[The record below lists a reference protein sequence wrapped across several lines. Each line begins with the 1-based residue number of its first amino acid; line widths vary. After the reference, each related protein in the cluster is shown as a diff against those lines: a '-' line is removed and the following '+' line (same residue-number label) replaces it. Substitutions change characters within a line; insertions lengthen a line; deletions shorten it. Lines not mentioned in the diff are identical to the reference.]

1 MTTVFEAGL
10 PETVSPSALA
20 DGACPWAR
28 YGQADRSNWGALFG
42 RQLIVTDQS
51 VARTILADSRF
62 HQGIRV
68 AMEQNPAIDPRFLA
82 RRKEGLLLRDGPDHA
97 RMRRLSARAFTP
109 RAADRHRPFMREVMN
124 RLADDVP
131 AGGVCDA
138 ITTLTQTYPI
148 FVICRV
154 LGAPSEDVAMF
165 SRVAETILNAQSGA
179 PEFLEVGLLAHE
191 ELDQYV
197 STLIERRRSDPGPDL
212 LTDLIHAEEDG
223 GRLTREE
230 MLYIV
235 VSVIMAGT
243 DTTRNQLAIGLHLLA
258 DHPDQWARL
267 GDGVPIEAAVEE
279 ITRFAPVGHVL
290 SRVPDAD
297 VEIAGLTIPAG
308 TMVVMNVGAANRDA
322 AVADANDFDTMRT
335 PSPPSLAFGFGP
347 KFCLGANLAQAELVE
362 ALSVLRSRFATIEHV
377 GSARFRQVGFIQGP
391 MELPLRFTRTPP

>member
-20 DGACPWAR
+20 DGECPWAR
-28 YGQADRSNWGALFG
+28 YAQADRSNWGALFG
-42 RQLIVTDQS
+42 RQLIITDQS
-51 VARTILADSRF
+51 IARTILVDSRF

-68 AMEQNPAIDPRFLA
+68 AMEQNPGIDPRFLA
-82 RRKEGLLLRDGPDHA
+82 RRKEGLLLRDGPDHT

-154 LGAPSEDVAMF
+154 LGAPSEDVEMF

-179 PEFLEVGLLAHE
+179 PQFLEVGLLAHE
-191 ELDQYV
+191 ELDEYV
-197 STLIERRRSDPGPDL
+197 GTLIERRRTDPGPDL
-212 LTDLIHAEEDG
+212 LTDLIQAEEDG

-267 GDGVPIEAAVEE
+267 GDGAPIEAAVEE

-290 SRVPDAD
+290 SRVPDVD

-308 TMVVMNVGAANRDA
+308 TMVVMNVGAANRDP
-322 AVADANDFDTMRT
+322 AVADASEFDTMRT
-335 PSPPSLAFGFGP
+335 PSPPNLAFGFGP
-347 KFCLGANLAQAELVE
+347 KYCLGANLARAELVE
-362 ALSVLRSRFATIEHV
+362 ALSVLRSRFTAIEHA
-377 GSARFRQVGFIQGP
+377 GPARFRQVGFIQGP
-391 MELPLRFTRTPP
+391 MELPLRFTRTP